1 MRPLL
6 RTHLFARRPG
16 LLVAAAMVLGL
27 GPPVGLAGRAM
38 AQSAGAR
45 TIGLTMVD
53 SFYRPSSTI
62 QLRRGDRVKF
72 VLRNRGKLPH
82 EAVIGTPAEQM
93 AHEKEMVAMGAIDA
107 NAMSDTPEGVNVKP
121 GATKILTFVFK
132 KAGKYEIACHQP
144 NHYKAGMKVTIDVR

>member
-6 RTHLFARRPG
+6 RTYLFARRPG

-82 EAVIGTPAEQM
+82 EAVIGTLAEQM

-107 NAMSDTPEGVNVKP
+107 NAMSDTPEGV
-121 GATKILTFVFK
+121 ATSRNR
-132 KAGKYEIACHQP
+132 ASW
-144 NHYKAGMKVTIDVR
+144 